1 MSGEPEESK
10 SRKVQLRGEW
20 LNAIGGEFAAPYM
33 RELSQFLRS
42 EQARGKRIF
51 PRGSDIFTAL
61 ELTPPEAV
69 RVVILGQDPYHGPGQ
84 AHGLSF
90 SVPPGIPVPPS
101 LRNIFTELKNDLGL
115 EPPSHGC
122 LRHWA
127 LQGVLLL
134 NSVLTVES
142 GLAGSHQ
149 NRGWEQFTD
158 RLLEVVVSAG
168 RPTVFLLWGA
178 QAKKKMAN
186 LDGKS
191 HLILTAPHPSPLSA
205 HRGFLGCGH
214 FSQANDFLQ
223 RSGRGVIDWSLPD

>member
-1 MSGEPEESK
+1 MAGEPEEST
-10 SRKVQLRGEW
+10 SRKVQLRAEW
-20 LNAIGGEFAAPYM
+20 LTAIGGEFAAPYM

-51 PRGSDIFTAL
+51 PPGSDIFTAL

-149 NRGWEQFTD
+149 NRGWERFTD
-158 RLLEVVVSAG
+158 RLLEVVVSGG

-186 LDGKS
+186 LDGNS

>member
-1 MSGEPEESK
+1 MSGEPEEPT
-10 SRKVQLRGEW
+10 SRKVQLRAEW

-61 ELTPPEAV
+61 ELTSPEAV

-149 NRGWEQFTD
+149 NRGWERFTD
-158 RLLEVVVSAG
+158 RLLEVVVSGG

-186 LDGKS
+186 LDGNS